1 MRIISGK
8 YKGKYFNKI
17 KNLDARPTTDKAKEA
32 LFNILTNRIYFEDVS
47 VLDLFSGTGSISYE
61 FASRGCT
68 DITCVDINYNHIRF
82 IKKTSNELNLDLN
95 VIKADVFK
103 FIKNTNRKFD
113 VIFADPPFDLENF
126 NDVPAEIL
134 KSDILKPGGM
144 LIVEHSN
151 KFKFTGLESDEERK
165 YGKVCFSFF
174 ENTEKEEQE

>member
-8 YKGKYFNKI
+8 YKGHYFNKI

-32 LFNILTNRIYFEDVS
+32 LFDILNNRIYFEDVA

-68 DITCVDINYNHIRF
+68 DITCVDINYNHTRF
-82 IKKTSNELNLDLN
+82 IKQTSDKFKMDLN
-95 VIKADVFK
+95 VIKADALK
-103 FIKNTNRKFD
+103 FIKKTNRKFD
-113 VIFADPPFDLENF
+113 IIFADPPFDMENF
-126 NDVPAEIL
+126 GEVPAKIL
-134 KSDILKPGGM
+134 ESNILKPEGI

-151 KFKFTGLESDEERK
+151 KFKFTEIKSDEERK

-174 ENTEKEEQE
+174 ENKNNI